1 MFRKLPL
8 DGGQAIQRL
17 LSEVNETV
25 ETMKNGDE
33 ELQNMASLLEVE
45 VNNLSEVTLWLG
57 GKMLEGELVD
67 ASSAATP
74 YMKMFG
80 QVIGGYYMA
89 KAAILAKQKLEE
101 TKDEFYADKIT
112 LSKFYMEQ
120 LLPLASGYTSSVK
133 AGKDTL
139 YSIKS
144 ENF

>member
-8 DGGQAIQRL
+8 DGGQAMQRL
-17 LSEVNETV
+17 LAEVNETV
-25 ETMKNGDE
+25 EVMKAGDE
-33 ELQNMASLLEVE
+33 ELQKMASLLEAE

-80 QVIGGYYMA
+80 QVIGGYYMG

-101 TKDEFYADKIT
+101 TNDDFYADKIT
-112 LSKFYMEQ
+112 LSIFYMEQ
-120 LLPLASGYTSSVK
+120 LLPLASGYTSSIK

>member
-1 MFRKLPL
+1 M
-8 DGGQAIQRL
+8 QRL

>member
-8 DGGQAIQRL
+8 DGGQAMQRL
-17 LSEVNETV
+17 LAEVNETV

>member
-8 DGGQAIQRL
+8 DGGQAMQRL
-17 LSEVNETV
+17 LTEVNETV
-25 ETMKNGDE
+25 ETMKAGDE
-33 ELQNMASLLEVE
+33 ELQNMATLLEVE

-57 GKMLEGELVD
+57 GRMLEGELVD

-89 KAAILAKQKLEE
+89 KAAILAKQKLEDTE
-101 TKDEFYADKIT
+101 DEFYSDKIT

-120 LLPLASGYTSSVK
+120 LLPLASGYTSSIK
-133 AGKDTL
+133 AGKDDL

>member
-8 DGGQAIQRL
+8 DGGQAMQRL
-17 LSEVNETV
+17 LSEVNETI
-25 ETMKNGDE
+25 ETMKTGDE
-33 ELQNMASLLEVE
+33 DLQKMASLLDKEVT
-45 VNNLSEVTLWLG
+45 NLSEVTLWLG

-89 KAAILAKQKLEE
+89 KAAILAKKKFEE
-101 TKDEFYADKIT
+101 TNDEFYADKIT
-112 LSKFYMEQ
+112 LSNFYMEQ
-120 LLPLASGYTSSVK
+120 LLPLASGYTSSIK
-133 AGKDTL
+133 AGKEDL

>member
-1 MFRKLPL
+1 M
-8 DGGQAIQRL
+8 QRL
-17 LSEVNETV
+17 LAEVNETV
-25 ETMKNGDE
+25 ETMRNGDE

>member
-1 MFRKLPL
+1 M
-8 DGGQAIQRL
+8 QRL
-17 LSEVNETV
+17 LSYVNETV
-25 ETMKNGDE
+25 ETMRNGDE